1 MPSSAG
7 KGWGRHW
14 GAFKLLYYHCNTTKI
29 DGLWCRAVPRSAE
42 QCRGVS
48 SSAGKGWGRHWGA
61 FKLLY
66 YHCNTTKIDGLWCR
80 GVPRSAEWGRHWGA
94 FKLLYYHCN
103 TGVPRS
109 AEECR
114 VVPGRGGA
122 DIGEPLNYSTTIA
135 IPLKCGLWCRGVS
148 RSAEECRGV
157 PSSAGKGWGWGRHWG
172 AFKLLYY
179 HCNTTK
185 IDGLWCRKVPRGVP
199 RSAEY
204 CREGVG
210 QTLGSL

>member
-29 DGLWCRAVPRSAE
+29 DRVEQPRTVCGAE
-42 QCRGVS
+42 EFEDRV
-48 SSAGKGWGRHWGA
+48 GWGRHWGA

-66 YHCNTTKIDGLWCR
+66 YHCNTTKIDR
-80 GVPRSAEWGRHWGA
+80 VEQPR
-94 FKLLYYHCN
+94 
-103 TGVPRS
+103 TVVPRS

-135 IPLKCGLWCRGVS
+135 IPLK
-148 RSAEECRGV
+148 
-157 PSSAGKGWGWGRHWG
+157 
-172 AFKLLYY
+172 
-179 HCNTTK
+179 
-185 IDGLWCRKVPRGVP
+185 
-199 RSAEY
+199 
-204 CREGVG
+204 
-210 QTLGSL
+210 